1 MLKRYLSGLALAAM
15 AAGTISTSNAAEAGL
30 VPQTS
35 DERGVKVT
43 VTPQALAQATWNFEV
58 TLETH
63 TQNLTDDLSR
73 SALLVAE
80 GKQYSP
86 LGKCGAGRTSPQGL
100 VALQGDRPATGLDR
114 TPDTAG
120 RRRIAAKLQMDIEIG
135 DRVTRQD

>member
-15 AAGTISTSNAAEAGL
+15 AAGAISTSNAAEAGL
-30 VPQTS
+30 APQTS

-63 TQNLTDDLSR
+63 TQNLSDDLSR
-73 SALLVAE
+73 SASLVAE

-86 LGKCGAGRTSPQGL
+86 LGWQGAAPGGHHRKGLLRFKAIVPQPGLIELRIRLAGETSPRSFKWIL
-100 VALQGDRPATGLDR
+100 
-114 TPDTAG
+114 
-120 RRRIAAKLQMDIEIG
+120 K
-135 DRVTRQD
+135 

>member
-15 AAGTISTSNAAEAGL
+15 AAGAISTSNAAEVGL
-30 VPQTS
+30 APQTS

-63 TQNLTDDLSR
+63 TQNLGDDLSR
-73 SALLVAE
+73 SASLVAE

-86 LGKCGAGRTSPQGL
+86 LGWQGAAPGGHHRKGLLRFKAIVPQPGSIELQIRLAGDASPRSFKWVL
-100 VALQGDRPATGLDR
+100 
-114 TPDTAG
+114 
-120 RRRIAAKLQMDIEIG
+120 K
-135 DRVTRQD
+135 